1 MPPPHCPT
9 WHPHCP
15 TWHECCHARVRVL
28 ARLDRRAAQS
38 VPPSKRAS
46 ARRALLEARGP
57 RPSHSDCPP
66 HHPPS
71 PGVWHSAV
79 AGAATEGP

>member
-1 MPPPHCPT
+1 MRISLCLQLQEASPRAAPASWNE

-38 VPPSKRAS
+38 VPLSKRAS
-46 ARRALLEARGP
+46 ARRALLEA
-57 RPSHSDCPP
+57 
-66 HHPPS
+66 
-71 PGVWHSAV
+71 
-79 AGAATEGP
+79 